1 MAPMEEAE
9 RRREGL
15 ISPTLQDHAPPRT
28 ADSPWALGSQVYVA
42 FFGGA
47 LAVTAIALVN
57 ARRLGLP
64 KKSRVAIGATGGA
77 AFVASIAVAALL
89 FSGGGDGDAPSGLR
103 VAVQLV
109 GIAGW
114 GIQYLIQRP
123 WDRLFQAFDEREYDS
138 LLGPGLLAVLT
149 LGLLQLGAVM
159 AVTS

>member
-1 MAPMEEAE
+1 MEEAQ

-15 ISPTLQDHAPPRT
+15 ITPTLQDHAPPRT
-28 ADSPWALGSQVYVA
+28 GASPWALGSQVYVA

-64 KKSRVAIGATGGA
+64 KKSRVAIGATGAA
-77 AFVASIAVAALL
+77 AFVASIVVAA
-89 FSGGGDGDAPSGLR
+89 FVFNGGDAETPRGLR

-123 WDRLFQAFDEREYDS
+123 WDRLFQTFDEREYDS
-138 LLGPGLLAVLT
+138 LLGPGLLAVLSVGLVQ
-149 LGLLQLGAVM
+149 LGLVM